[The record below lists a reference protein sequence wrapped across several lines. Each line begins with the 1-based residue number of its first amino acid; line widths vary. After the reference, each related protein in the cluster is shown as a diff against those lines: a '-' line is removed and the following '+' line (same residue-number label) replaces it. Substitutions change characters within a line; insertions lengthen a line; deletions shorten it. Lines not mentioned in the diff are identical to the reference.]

1 MVPVRQRRRLT
12 LPALLLAATSLATA
26 ATPLSADKANALRTR
41 FENRQ
46 KETRTWSA
54 AFTQTLA
61 LKGLKEPIV
70 SEGQIRF
77 RAPDALRIDFS
88 KPAGEFAL
96 AVGDQ
101 LFLQKPGKS
110 VAEKS
115 LSKDSAGK
123 PFASLLGLLQG
134 RPPENEESFDVAVS
148 REDDRYL
155 IVLTRKAGASGRLPK
170 KITNTVGADSM
181 EVQETVVEL
190 PNGGTLTYSFRN
202 PARNT
207 SLPAA
212 AFTPP
217 TSR

>member
-1 MVPVRQRRRLT
+1 MVPVRQRRRLILVT
-12 LPALLLAATSLATA
+12 LLAAASIASA
-26 ATPLSADKANALRTR
+26 ATPLSADKATALRSR

-54 AFTQTLA
+54 SFTQTLA
-61 LKGLKEPIV
+61 LKGLQQPIV

-77 RAPDALRIDFS
+77 RAPDQLRIDFS

-101 LFLQKPGKS
+101 LFLQKPGKPI
-110 VAEKS
+110 AEKS

-123 PFASLLGLLQG
+123 PFLSLLGLLQG
-134 RPPENEESFDVAVS
+134 RPPENEDSFDVTVS
-148 REDDRYL
+148 RDDDRYL
-155 IVLTRKAGASGRLPK
+155 IVLTRKTGASGRLPK
-170 KITNTVGADSM
+170 RISNSVGADSM

-190 PNGGTLTYSFRN
+190 PNGGTLTYAFRN
-202 PARNT
+202 PSRNT

-217 TSR
+217 VSR

>member
-1 MVPVRQRRRLT
+1 MVPVRQRRRLILST
-12 LPALLLAATSLATA
+12 LLLAASLAPA
-26 ATPLSADKANALRTR
+26 ATPLSAEKADALRTR

-54 AFTQTLA
+54 GFTQTLA
-61 LKGLKEPIV
+61 LKGLREPVV

-101 LFLQKPGKS
+101 LFLQKPGKP

-123 PFASLLGLLQG
+123 PFLSLLGLLQG
-134 RPPENEESFDVAVS
+134 RPPENEESFEVAVS
-148 REDDRYL
+148 RDEDRYL
-155 IVLTRKAGASGRLPK
+155 IVLTRKTGASGRLPK
-170 KITNTVGADSM
+170 KITNTVGAESM

-190 PNGGTLTYSFRN
+190 PNGGTLTYTFRN
-202 PARNT
+202 PSRN
-207 SLPAA
+207 SPLPNA

-217 TSR
+217 AGR